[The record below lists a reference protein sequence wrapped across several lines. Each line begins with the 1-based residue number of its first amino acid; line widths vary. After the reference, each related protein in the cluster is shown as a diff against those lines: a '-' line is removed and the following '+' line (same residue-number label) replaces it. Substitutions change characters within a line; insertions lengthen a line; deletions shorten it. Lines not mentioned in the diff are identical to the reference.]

1 MNQTVKQV
9 NKGIGPLIFLVFLV
23 VARISCPAL
32 SNIPIFTVAFTFVYG
47 VASLLIF
54 LLTNRYATK
63 TELAILLFS
72 ALYTLYVMLRSL
84 SSGKGL
90 FTTDAFNA
98 YIIVFLV
105 VIYIWAMRQPAK
117 RQKTLLYLI
126 FAALI
131 FNYVYSIW
139 VLTQDPDA
147 SRAAATGS
155 AMEKSPYDVLNAVG
169 GFDAVYGGISVVTIL
184 LCMLR
189 SPKQGAFK
197 KQLLVVILAL
207 AVVFI
212 FMASYATALVLMLFA
227 IALVFG
233 SRNRFFTGLL
243 VIGLVLILMYHET
256 IGQWI
261 MEQSSHLSNMETLQ
275 KKMLDFGKM
284 LKTFEATG
292 TYDGTD
298 GRMARMQW
306 SINTFMQHP
315 IFGGHGVSGA
325 KIGGHSEILDMLAKY
340 GIVGFGLLASFFV
353 ALYKDIKRRMF
364 STTARKCCNIVF
376 FVWIITAV
384 LNPALFSLQMM
395 PIILMLPL
403 ANAYLENQAEITA
416 HNKQENF

>member
-32 SNIPIFTVAFTFVYG
+32 SNIPLFTVAFTFVYG
-47 VASLLIF
+47 VAFLLIF
-54 LLTNRYATK
+54 LLTSRYATK

-90 FTTDAFNA
+90 FATDAFNA

-147 SRAAATGS
+147 SRTAAATS
-155 AMEKSPYDVLNAVG
+155 VLEKSPYDILNAVG
-169 GFDAVYGGISVVTIL
+169 SFDAVYGGISVVMIM
-184 LCMLR
+184 LCMLQNTKR
-189 SPKQGAFK
+189 GTFQKHLF
-197 KQLLVVILAL
+197 LVIFAL

-212 FMASYATALVLMLFA
+212 FMASYATALVLLLFA
-227 IALVFG
+227 IALVFS
-233 SRNRFFTGLL
+233 SRNKILTRLL
-243 VIGLVLILMYHET
+243 FAGLILILICHEA

-261 MEQSSHLSNMETLQ
+261 MDQSAHLSGIETLQ
-275 KKMLDFGKM
+275 EKMLDFGKM

-315 IFGGHGVSGA
+315 IFGGQGVSGA
-325 KIGGHSEILDMLAKY
+325 KIGGHSDFLDTLGKY
-340 GIVGFGLLASFFV
+340 GIVGFGLLASFFI
-353 ALYKDIKRRMF
+353 ALYKDIKKRMF
-364 STTARKCCNIVF
+364 SVNIRKCCNIVF
-376 FVWIITAV
+376 LVWIITAV